1 METTRCSVLICF
13 KEEQVGN
20 PELQEVTGGEE
31 KAVRRSFRLFWL
43 RTSLLAGTIVLHLTS
58 SGLTL
63 ICITGTVYYKA
74 YNTLGIEESSS
85 DASLTDWGQVYVVF

>member
-20 PELQEVTGGEE
+20 PELQEVTAGEE

-43 RTSLLAGTIVLHLTS
+43 RTSLFAGTIVLHLTS

-63 ICITGTVYYKA
+63 LCIVGY
-74 YNTLGIEESSS
+74 
-85 DASLTDWGQVYVVF
+85 SLLQSVQYAWHRGVFF

>member
-20 PELQEVTGGEE
+20 PDLQEVTGGEE

-43 RTSLLAGTIVLHLTS
+43 RTSLFVGTIVLHLTS
-58 SGLTL
+58 SRLTL
-63 ICITGTVYYKA
+63 LCIAGTVYYKA
-74 YNTLGIEESSS
+74 YNTFGIEESSS
-85 DASLTDWGQVYVVF
+85 DASLTD